1 MLEGKDLVK
10 RYGSREV
17 LAPVTLRLE
26 KGQCLGLIGSNGSGK
41 STLISILAQT
51 LKPDG
56 GKILADGRSVM
67 GNRRFLRDKL
77 GYLPQQPA
85 LVEELKVN
93 EQLRLWQKSRGMK
106 KGLTPELAEL
116 LGLYELADRRIGQ
129 LSGGQKRRV
138 SLALALMGEPEY
150 LLMDEAFNALDVGYR
165 ILLLDWMKGFC
176 ARGGAVL
183 WCSHDREE
191 LLTLCPNCL
200 GLDQGKIIAQGPT
213 AEVLEV
219 MKGVML

>member
-1 MLEGKDLVK
+1 MLEGRDITK
-10 RYGSREV
+10 RYGDREV
-17 LAPVTLRLE
+17 LAPVTVRLE

-85 LVEELKVN
+85 LIDELKVS

-106 KGLTPELAEL
+106 KGLSAELAEL
-116 LGLYELADRRIGQ
+116 LGMYELSERRVGQ

-138 SLALALMGEPEY
+138 SMALALMGEPEY

-165 ILLLDWMKGFC
+165 ILLLDWFQTYC
-176 ARGGAVL
+176 RRGGAVL

-191 LLTLCPNCL
+191 LLTLCPDCL
-200 GLDQGKIIAQGPT
+200 GLDKGRIIADGRT
-213 AEVLEV
+213 EDVLQV
-219 MKGVML
+219 VKGVML